1 MIETAM
7 YIALGF
13 LSASLLGLAILPA
26 IYKRAVRLT
35 QEAMKAINPTS
46 YAEVQATQDLERA
59 QHALA
64 LRRVERALDE
74 ERQNAATYKVNV
86 GKLTADHIKLKTRH
100 AAELVALREQIEST
114 TQAIADEKTAAL
126 NADLEKESRKLNDVE
141 HALAAARAESDVL
154 KAQNS
159 DLDRWLPTEDTMA
172 LATITGLE
180 AQLATLKSKLLE
192 YEVTGA
198 PQQQALPE
206 FDGGELKAIVKEL
219 EAQLVDTETKFIS
232 AQAEVARLS
241 MQLDTVHTPHDETLE
256 RLQRDLK
263 WAETEKAR
271 LTALTLDRERALTRA
286 RGQIHRLRQDIEAAP
301 ELSAL
306 RADLKSFGKKISSS
320 LEQPKTGATVRT
332 NKQKPKPKDPVD
344 KTALADKAATA
355 KKRTPRK
362 RPAAAAKG
370 DFAPSKQNTPPQD
383 TATPEKSAP
392 VNTATKASNSPAS
405 DLVNR
410 IVKSSLANSD
420 SGSSQSVQPNTLKE
434 TSGAKDKKRDVA

>member
-13 LSASLLGLAILPA
+13 LSASLLGLAILPS

-46 YAEVQATQDLERA
+46 YAEVQAVQDLERA

-64 LRRVERALDE
+64 LRRVEQALDD
-74 ERQNAATYKVNV
+74 ERQNAATYKVSV

-126 NADLEKESRKLNDVE
+126 NADLDKESQKLNDTE
-141 HALAAARAESDVL
+141 QALAAARAESDVL
-154 KAQNS
+154 KAHNS
-159 DLDRWLPTEDTMA
+159 HLDRWLPAEDTMA

-198 PQQQALPE
+198 PQHQMLPE
-206 FDGGELKAIVKEL
+206 FDDGELKAIVKEL
-219 EAQLVDTETKFIS
+219 EVQLVDTETKFIS

-241 MQLDTVHTPHDETLE
+241 MQLDSVHAPKDETLE
-256 RLQRDLK
+256 RFERDLK

-271 LTALTLDRERALTRA
+271 LTALTLDRERSLTRA
-286 RGQIHRLRQDIEAAP
+286 RGQIHRLRQDILAVP
-301 ELSAL
+301 EMNAL
-306 RADLKSFGKKISSS
+306 RADLKSFGKKISASTI
-320 LEQPKTGATVRT
+320 QPKSEAKAQTA
-332 NKQKPKPKDPVD
+332 KLKSEPKDPVD
-344 KTALADKAATA
+344 EAAFADKATAA
-355 KKRTPRK
+355 KKRAPRK
-362 RPAAAAKG
+362 RPASAAKG
-370 DFAPSKQNTPPQD
+370 DFAPSKQKALQQD
-383 TATPEKSAP
+383 TANPQESTAKKSSDTAAP
-392 VNTATKASNSPAS
+392 SPAS

-410 IVKSSLANSD
+410 IVKSSLANTESK
-420 SGSSQSVQPNTLKE
+420 SSQSAPSSASKDAP
-434 TSGAKDKKRDVA
+434 GDKDKKRDVA